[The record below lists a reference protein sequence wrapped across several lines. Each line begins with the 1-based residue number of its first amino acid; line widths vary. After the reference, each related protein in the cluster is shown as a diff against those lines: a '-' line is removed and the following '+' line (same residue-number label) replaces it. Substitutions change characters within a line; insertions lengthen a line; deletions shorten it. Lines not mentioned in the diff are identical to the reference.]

1 MGIWNPLSG
10 SYLSNPSSPS
20 DHAEMKSQPFKL
32 TKITAVVA
40 VHGGLGQLLVVT
52 WIPVFTPHVHVS
64 FERLLVVT
72 YPLSPQLPITPQL

>member
-1 MGIWNPLSG
+1 MEPIKSNHHPSQYSPL
-10 SYLSNPSSPS
+10 

-40 VHGGLGQLLVVT
+40 VHGGLEQLLVVT

-72 YPLSPQLPITPQL
+72 WVVLSVEESN